1 MKRWLKILA
10 VFALAALAI
19 SSCGPSKEQLKRQE
33 EAERELGKQ
42 YYVAGDY
49 TSALRHLLEAEKFY
63 ADDHILQNYLG
74 QTYLRKGSYELS
86 IKHFEKA
93 LALKP
98 DYAVARNNLGAV
110 YVKMK
115 EWDKAIEVL
124 NELTGDLLYATP
136 HYPQFN
142 LGRAYYGKKQYR
154 LAEEHF
160 KRALEME
167 PEYSQALLWLGLTYL
182 ATGRN
187 DEAVAALS
195 SAVEISPN
203 FAQAQ
208 YDLGRAYLKLRNYRK
223 AKEAFGKAAVLSP
236 DSDIGRNAK
245 RMLEHLKH
253 VR

>member
-1 MKRWLKILA
+1 
-10 VFALAALAI
+10 
-19 SSCGPSKEQLKRQE
+19 
-33 EAERELGKQ
+33 
-42 YYVAGDY
+42 
-49 TSALRHLLEAEKFY
+49 
-63 ADDHILQNYLG
+63 
-74 QTYLRKGSYELS
+74 
-86 IKHFEKA
+86 
-93 LALKP
+93 
-98 DYAVARNNLGAV
+98 
-110 YVKMK
+110 MK